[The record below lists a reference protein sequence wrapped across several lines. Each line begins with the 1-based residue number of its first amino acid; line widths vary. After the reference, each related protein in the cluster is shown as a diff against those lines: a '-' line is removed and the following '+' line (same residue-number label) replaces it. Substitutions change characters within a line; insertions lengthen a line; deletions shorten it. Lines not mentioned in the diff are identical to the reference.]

1 MSAGSADGYFEFFK
15 EDLIPHGLQLVLDAW
30 RKLPSSA
37 KAGKEDRIT
46 GHLAATMKRE
56 KKARRLGLSIH
67 FQAIPLGPDG
77 PVAARIDFKFLAGFD
92 EDAYFAFECK
102 RLRIPRPSGLDH
114 NTDSYVRSEGMGR
127 FIIGKYAPSQP
138 HGAMI
143 GYVMDGDIAAAKS
156 AVIALVHARRTE
168 LKLTS
173 GPAWEV
179 SRFLPSEPDVHQTR
193 HRRELNT
200 GTEVAF
206 TLQHVF
212 LSAWPPARPTCPP
225 L

>member
-1 MSAGSADGYFEFFK
+1 MSTGSADGYFEFFR
-15 EDLIPHGLQLVLDAW
+15 EELIPDGLRLVLDAW
-30 RKLPSSA
+30 RKLHSSA
-37 KAGKEDRIT
+37 KAGMEDAIT
-46 GHLAATMKRE
+46 GRLAAAMKRE
-56 KKARRLGLSIH
+56 KKARRLGFSIH
-67 FQAIPLGPDG
+67 FQAIPVGPDG

-102 RLRIPRPSGLDH
+102 RLRIPRQSGLDH
-114 NTDSYVRSEGMGR
+114 NTDSYVGCEGMGR

-143 GYVMDGDIAAAKS
+143 GYVMDGNIATAKS
-156 AVIALVHARRTE
+156 AVIALVHARRAE

-179 SRFLPSEPDVHQTR
+179 SQFLPNEPDVHQTR

-200 GTEVAF
+200 GAGEAF
-206 TLQHVF
+206 TLQHMF
-212 LSAWPPARPTCPP
+212 LSV
-225 L
+225 